1 MQKTTREKEA
11 TMSATTPIKRREL
24 AFRSSNGIEVSLYWE
39 KVGDTL
45 SLEVYDAK
53 SDELFQLD
61 VPRDRALDAF
71 HHPYAYLAAAEART
85 TAALLAA

>member
-1 MQKTTREKEA
+1 MSTT
-11 TMSATTPIKRREL
+11 TFKRREL
-24 AFRSSNGIEVSLYWE
+24 AHRVSDGIEVALYWE

-53 SDELFQLD
+53 TDEFFELD

-71 HHPYAYLAAAEART
+71 RRPFAYIAATEPFELDE
-85 TAALLAA
+85 LLAA

>member
-1 MQKTTREKEA
+1 MQTKAREKEA
-11 TMSATTPIKRREL
+11 TMSTTPIKRREL
-24 AFRSSNGIEVSLYWE
+24 AHRSSNGIDVSLYWDE
-39 KVGDTL
+39 IGDML
-45 SLEVYDAK
+45 SLEVYAAK
-53 SDELFQLD
+53 SDELFELD